1 MSHHIVFQLRRDTDA
16 NWTFYNPTLLNGEMG
31 INTDTYQFKLGNGTS
46 PWIDLSYNGLYG
58 RDGPTGPTGSGGGG
72 NTGSTGPEGR
82 TGLVGRT
89 GPSQTGPTGP
99 TGATGG
105 TGVTGS
111 TGPQAATGSTGPTGS
126 QGVATGPTGVG
137 GPTAQGYTGFTGPS
151 ATGGTGFT
159 GAVGSTG
166 PTGSGVTGPTGP
178 GGGAAL
184 VTSGY
189 IQLAFSG
196 TTFNTTPGTYDISS
210 NFPSSIGTWAVTSS
224 TVLTLT
230 FANTTTKLIPPNFI
244 GIVNWF
250 DGSGSVYRG
259 SMISTAGVNSGSAI
273 TFTYTGTGPYT
284 WTMAYTT
291 SSRSFITP
299 TTGQNPTPLVTPTN
313 NGSYGFILQL
323 SIVN

>member
-1 MSHHIVFQLRRDTDA
+1 MSQHIVFQLRRDTSA

-31 INTDTYQFKLGNGTS
+31 INTDTYQFKLGDGTS
-46 PWIDLSYNGLYG
+46 TWSALPYNGLYG
-58 RDGPTGPTGSGGGG
+58 GDGPTGPTGSGGGG
-72 NTGSTGPEGR
+72 NTGLTGPQGE
-82 TGLVGRT
+82 TGLTGRT

-99 TGATGG
+99 TGPTGG

-111 TGPQAATGSTGPTGS
+111 TGPQAATGSTGPTGPQS
-126 QGVATGPTGVG
+126 VATGPTGVR

-151 ATGGTGFT
+151 TTGLFGFT
-159 GAVGSTG
+159 GAVGPTG

-196 TTFNTTPGTYDISS
+196 TTFNTTPGTYDITT

-230 FANTTTKLIPPNFI
+230 FTDTTTSLITPNFT
-244 GIVNWF
+244 GIVNWYN
-250 DGSGSVYRG
+250 GSTYRG
-259 SMISTAGVNSGSAI
+259 SMISPAGVNSGPFI
-273 TFTYTGTGPYT
+273 GFTYVPTIVGPPEVGPFF
-284 WTMAYTT
+284 WTMTYTIT
-291 SSRSFITP
+291 SSSFV
-299 TTGQNPTPLVTPTN
+299 GASN